1 MLTDGEGVGSG
12 VDAALLHTDPG
23 LVRDPSYYGELT
35 RQFPGRLFAMAPT
48 DHQLLIDDPAAAI
61 GHVRSGILDQRLHA
75 VKFHTNMWFGLS
87 RESWADSPAIAPYW
101 DAVTSLGK
109 PIFFTTGHGPPTEEE
124 GSANSADVRS
134 FARHEPSQPG
144 ELAGKRLAGRSNRA
158 IGDQDERA
166 TMIEGFVGE
175 MQRLRRGLDRYPTA
189 TASMTHGFPWRTF
202 YDPGRGSSSLVE
214 LVEALPEDAWAPF
227 ATGRCYLEVCF
238 PVRLGDHFDFPYREA
253 KATLLEPQHL
263 FVWGFAFGGGT
274 SMLRVSSAG
283 GRCGR

>member
-35 RQFPGRLFAMAPT
+35 QQFPGRLFAMAPT

-109 PIFFTTGHGPPTEEE
+109 PIFFTTGHGPPTEEVE

-175 MQRLRRGLDRYPTA
+175 MQRLRRWLDRYPTA

-238 PVRLGDHFDFPYREA
+238 PVRLGDHFDYPYREV
-253 KATLLEPQHL
+253 TLAQR
-263 FVWGFAFGGGT
+263 FW
-274 SMLRVSSAG
+274 LRLMAEAEGSRALG